1 MLRTL
6 RRLHADLLA
15 AIARLEAI
23 VLDPRPDPDTLARLR
38 ADLSRLS
45 TTRYEFLEQ
54 RVFPALT
61 GDYPAH
67 VAARLQKLRDTT
79 NPLRTV
85 SNEHTTRWVPE
96 TIAQDWPGY
105 QRASSAMRRSM
116 RARVAEEMAV
126 LYPLLEMLD
135 EGPESN

>member
-15 AIARLEAI
+15 AIARLEAV
-23 VLDPRPDPDTLARLR
+23 VLDPRPDADTLARLR
-38 ADLSRLS
+38 ADLSRVS
-45 TTRYEFLEQ
+45 TARYEFLEQ

-61 GDYPAH
+61 NDYPAH
-67 VAARLQKLRDTT
+67 VAARLQKLRATT
-79 NPLRTV
+79 GPLRAA
-85 SNEHTTRWVPE
+85 SSEHVTQWVTE
-96 TIAQDWPGY
+96 TIARDWPGY

-135 EGPESN
+135 EGPEKR